1 MHIALNNGA
10 ASFFVYP
17 YGIRYLLAFLRLTFP
32 LNAVNLLFQNRI
44 LLQGHRCCS
53 EIEALNHLMV
63 SIKRH
68 SLDPTVRANVGSLSP
83 RDYL

>member
-44 LLQGHRCCS
+44 LRQGHSMLQR
-53 EIEALNHLMV
+53 N
-63 SIKRH
+63 R
-68 SLDPTVRANVGSLSP
+68 SP
-83 RDYL
+83 QSPHGFN